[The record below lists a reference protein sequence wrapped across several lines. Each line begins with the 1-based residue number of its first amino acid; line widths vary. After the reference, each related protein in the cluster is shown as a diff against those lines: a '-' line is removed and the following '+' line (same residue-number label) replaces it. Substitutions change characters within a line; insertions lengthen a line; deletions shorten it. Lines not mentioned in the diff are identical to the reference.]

1 MLSINS
7 HLLIP
12 MTVLWVL
19 LPAYV
24 ANATAT
30 LPRGRGPS
38 MDFGRLWPGDGRRIL
53 GPSKTWSGLLCGSL
67 VGGLVALLQTYL
79 WLHLLEPYDIAI
91 VPSFGASLLAA
102 LPVVLLLSVG
112 ALLGDALGSFFKR
125 RLNRVSGSRTLLLD
139 QLPFVLLPIVVG
151 WFLYPGIFVTAFG
164 SLEAI
169 LWLLFFTLVLHV
181 VFNWVGFKAGWKK
194 VPW

>member
-1 MLSINS
+1 MLSINP

-30 LPRGRGPS
+30 LPKGRGPP
-38 MDFGRLWPGDGRRIL
+38 MDFGRIWPGDGRRIL
-53 GPSKTWSGLLCGSL
+53 GASKTWSGLLFGTL
-67 VGGLVALLQTYL
+67 MGGLVALLQTYL
-79 WLHLLEPYDIAI
+79 WLHLLQPYDIAV
-91 VPSFGASLLAA
+91 VPSFGSSLVDA
-102 LPVVLLLSVG
+102 LPVVLLLSLG
-112 ALLGDALGSFFKR
+112 ALLGDALGSFVKR
-125 RLNRVSGSRTLLLD
+125 RANRPSGERTLLLD
-139 QLPFVLLPIVVG
+139 QLPFVLLPITVG
-151 WFLYPGIFVTAFG
+151 WFLFPSIFVTAFS

-169 LWLLFFTLVLHV
+169 LWLLFFTVVLHV
-181 VFNWVGFKAGWKK
+181 FFNWIGFKAGWKK